1 MPFIKFSQAE
11 RRRISVFF
19 MCLAFALGAW
29 LFFALSNSYVY
40 QASTVVRFVNFPQNK
55 AFHSLQSDTVKL
67 QIEGTGW
74 QLLFSKLRI
83 SPQSI
88 NIDLKDL
95 KKQTFVNLSDQLG
108 YINQQFSSTQKIVY
122 VQPDT
127 LYFDFS
133 SRAIKKVPVE
143 LVSNLQFEKQYG
155 ISDSVIL
162 NPAYVTITGPKA
174 DLAKIQSWKTDTLSA
189 KNVSGI
195 INTRIPFKRP
205 SLANINIYPSYTEV
219 KVPVEEFTEKT
230 IEIPITVL
238 NNKNYRDINFL
249 PEKVKITFMTAIGNY
264 SRIDRDYFEA
274 SVDLDNWTFK
284 SYKQLP
290 VMLTRFPDFCKLVR
304 VEPQVVDFIIQK

>member
-1 MPFIKFSQAE
+1 
-11 RRRISVFF
+11 
-19 MCLAFALGAW
+19 
-29 LFFALSNSYVY
+29 
-40 QASTVVRFVNFPQNK
+40 
-55 AFHSLQSDTVKL
+55 
-67 QIEGTGW
+67 
-74 QLLFSKLRI
+74 
-83 SPQSI
+83 
-88 NIDLKDL
+88 
-95 KKQTFVNLSDQLG
+95 
-108 YINQQFSSTQKIVY
+108 
-122 VQPDT
+122 
-127 LYFDFS
+127 
-133 SRAIKKVPVE
+133 
-143 LVSNLQFEKQYG
+143 
-155 ISDSVIL
+155 VIL

-174 DLAKIQSWKTDTLSA
+174 DLAKIQSWKTDTLSV
-189 KNVSGI
+189 KNVGGV
-195 INTRIPFKRP
+195 INTRIQFKRP

-274 SVDLDNWTFK
+274 SVDLDNWTLK